1 MASLSKPVPH
11 PIAAKSSASALQV
24 APLGEAPPVSA
35 PTVERDVVEAAM
47 HALLVNARPQS
58 SSEALWILRQ
68 HYPQVSLTNRV
79 AAISAALRF

>member
-1 MASLSKPVPH
+1 MASLSKPLPRV
-11 PIAAKSSASALQV
+11 IAAKSSASARQ
-24 APLGEAPPVSA
+24 APQLGEAPPAAV
-35 PTVERDVVEAAM
+35 PMVERDVIEAAM

-79 AAISAALRF
+79 AAISAVLRF